1 MAAQKQVH
9 TVPTEKGWRNN
20 AGNGHKIS
28 AHRTKALAE
37 KAGRKLA
44 MERKGIHV
52 IHKSDGSVARKVSHA

>member
-1 MAAQKQVH
+1 MAAPKQVH
-9 TVPTEKGWRNN
+9 TVSTEKGWRNN

-28 AHRTKALAE
+28 AHKTKKLAE

-52 IHKSDGSVARKVSHA
+52 VHKSDGSVARQVSYS